1 MPQNTWHSTGDSGAW
16 FATRAEA
23 KAYERGRTGGGHE
36 GPYPEGHPEDG
47 GPSRDGPYGR
57 EPRGKRGKGGKGR
70 GKGHQPQSQGWGQQA
85 SHSWGGG
92 GGGGRNWPQAPQPA
106 SVFGL
111 VTGAAMTARCV
122 VEAARDLKY
131 LAGPQ
136 PAVQGQANG
145 PEPGKGWLAQARD
158 WVMGVGGSSPPAQG
172 SGTQLALTAGAAPAQ
187 VATTPAPAQ
196 QGALSSDEKVQ
207 LLHQLLGTQAP
218 ARSQDGPQAG
228 DVATLKAQVEAQNK
242 LLQDL
247 HARLA
252 SPASSSGTAAPPPP
266 AALPAPAAPPA
277 QQALTDATNAYLL
290 EELVQQRVA
299 LAKLAAKAEE
309 GGKPKV
315 DDPARA
321 PAGVLPTRASL
332 DPEGEVTTDGHDEFW
347 AWLDNTPAAPWPCT
361 GTFSAWVDKMVYKCK
376 AEEIREWAR
385 AKGVLPGAEQAP
397 PGSTPTRK
405 ELLVLLAK
413 ASVAHRTAADAAV
426 PAAAA
431 AAGA

>member
-1 MPQNTWHSTGDSGAW
+1 MGEWYTTKAERKALEKRIRQGDYPKEDAPEH
-16 FATRAEA
+16 RAPA
-23 KAYERGRTGGGHE
+23 
-36 GPYPEGHPEDG
+36 
-47 GPSRDGPYGR
+47 RDGPYER
-57 EPRGKRGKGGKGR
+57 ERRPRKGGKGR
-70 GKGHQPQSQGWGQQA
+70 GKGNQPQSQGWGQQA

-131 LAGPQ
+131 LAGPP
-136 PAVQGQANG
+136 PAAQGQPNG

-172 SGTQLALTAGAAPAQ
+172 PATQLALTAGAAPAQ

-252 SPASSSGTAAPPPP
+252 SPASSSGTVAPPPP
-266 AALPAPAAPPA
+266 
-277 QQALTDATNAYLL
+277 
-290 EELVQQRVA
+290 
-299 LAKLAAKAEE
+299 
-309 GGKPKV
+309 G
-315 DDPARA
+315 
-321 PAGVLPTRASL
+321 
-332 DPEGEVTTDGHDEFW
+332 
-347 AWLDNTPAAPWPCT
+347 
-361 GTFSAWVDKMVYKCK
+361 
-376 AEEIREWAR
+376 
-385 AKGVLPGAEQAP
+385 
-397 PGSTPTRK
+397 
-405 ELLVLLAK
+405 
-413 ASVAHRTAADAAV
+413 RTAGAGGAAS
-426 PAAAA
+426 
-431 AAGA
+431 AAGADRRH

>member
-1 MPQNTWHSTGDSGAW
+1 MGEWYTTKAERK
-16 FATRAEA
+16 AIEKRA
-23 KAYERGRTGGGHE
+23 RQGG
-36 GPYPEGHPEDG
+36 YPKEDDPEHWA
-47 GPSRDGPYGR
+47 PARDGPYER
-57 EPRGKRGKGGKGR
+57 ERRPRKGGKGR
-70 GKGHQPQSQGWGQQA
+70 GKGDQPQSQGWGQQA
-85 SHSWGGG
+85 PHSWGGG
-92 GGGGRNWPQAPQPA
+92 GGGGRNWGQAPQPA

-172 SGTQLALTAGAAPAQ
+172 PGTQLALTAGAAPAQ
-187 VATTPAPAQ
+187 VAATPAPAQ

-228 DVATLKAQVEAQNK
+228 DVAALKAQVEAQNK

-252 SPASSSGTAAPPPP
+252 SPASSSGMAAPPPP
-266 AALPAPAAPPA
+266 AALLAPVVPPA
-277 QQALTDATNAYLL
+277 QQALADAANAYLM
-290 EELVQQRVA
+290 EELIQQKVGLA
-299 LAKLAAKAEE
+299 LAAAKAGD

-315 DDPARA
+315 DDPARV

-397 PGSTPTRK
+397 GSTPTRK

-413 ASVAHRTAADAAV
+413 ASVADRAAANAAV
-426 PAAAA
+426 VAAAA